1 MKKLSL
7 TIALAALLMFVGC
20 KKENENETK
29 GTILKA
35 SIEQNMG
42 DKTSLHPMGNMAEI
56 HWTAGDKILVNNGTA
71 SQTFTLAEGAG
82 TKNGTFN
89 YDGDYTFGTSNVA
102 VYPETATISGNTV
115 SFNMPATQTATAAG
129 TFGNG
134 ANPMLGTFTD
144 PEALTFTSLCGVL
157 GVSLTGN
164 NVAITGI
171 EIVSNSTTDKLNGL
185 FEADCTA
192 ANPVLAPATG
202 NSGTNRIMLNC
213 TTTLTTTPK
222 EFYIVLPVGVLPQ
235 GFTMNVYNGGTTPI
249 FSKSTASGAL
259 VVQWNMVKTMATLEV
274 NAHPYVDLGLPSGL
288 LWATCNVGADTP
300 EDYGDY
306 FAWGETTP
314 KETYDWSTYL
324 HYNGSELTKYTGS
337 DGLTTLLPEDDAA
350 TVNWGADW
358 RMPTQV
364 DWQELLNNT
373 TNEWTTQNGVNG
385 RLFTAA
391 NGNNLF
397 LPAAGYRYGDLFDA
411 GIYGYYWA
419 SSLGIYYPY
428 GSWEFYFW
436 SDFYDTYDSR
446 SRSNGLSVR
455 PVREN

>member
-288 LWATCNVGADTP
+288 LWATCNVGADSP
-300 EDYGDY
+300 ENYGDY
-306 FAWGETTP
+306 FVWGCTEPYTNTNCN
-314 KETYDWSTYL
+314 Y
-324 HYNGSELTKYTGS
+324 SENP
-337 DGLTTLLPEDDAA
+337 DTLPPEHDAA
-350 TVNWGADW
+350 TVKWGDNW
-358 RMPTQV
+358 RMPTKEE
-364 DWQELLNNT
+364 WQELLNHT
-373 TNEWTTQNGVNG
+373 TVTWTTQNGVNG
-385 RLFTAA
+385 CLFTAS
-391 NGNNLF
+391 NRNNLF
-397 LPAAGYRYGDLFDA
+397 LPAAGYCNPDVTNEDS
-411 GIYGYYWA
+411 IGYYW
-419 SSLGIYYPY
+419 SSSRYSKLKNRAWY
-428 GSWEFYFW
+428 FYFD
-436 SDFYDTYDSR
+436 SDRYIMQDNPRYY
-446 SRSNGLSVR
+446 GKSVR
-455 PVREN
+455 PVHPAPQK